1 MVKHTQTV
9 CSPFPKNCLIV
20 FDHFE
25 GLARK
30 GLGWQKAQKRQT
42 IWMRLYGNL
51 GLVSCI
57 ITLPSFLVLTH
68 EKTLKSKVFFANFQ
82 SWSNYCSVNF

>member
-1 MVKHTQTV
+1 MVKHTQTI

-42 IWMRLYGNL
+42 IWIRLYGNL
-51 GLVSCI
+51 GLIGFVYNHTTFILSLD
-57 ITLPSFLVLTH
+57 T
-68 EKTLKSKVFFANFQ
+68 
-82 SWSNYCSVNF
+82 